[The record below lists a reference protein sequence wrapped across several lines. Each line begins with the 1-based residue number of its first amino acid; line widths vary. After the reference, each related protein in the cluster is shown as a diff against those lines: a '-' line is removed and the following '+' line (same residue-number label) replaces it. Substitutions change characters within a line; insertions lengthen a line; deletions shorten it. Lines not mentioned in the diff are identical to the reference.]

1 MIFILWLE
9 GFFSAVVEGFVSVA
23 VLFHDCFVSLPQ
35 VLQWPVHWWTFH
47 NRCQLPTKR
56 NRVQYGIGNSSPL
69 HSQEPVFDAWTS
81 ETV

>member
-1 MIFILWLE
+1 MILILRLG
-9 GFFSAVVEGFVSVA
+9 GFLSAAVEGFVPVYR
-23 VLFHDCFVSLPQ
+23 FVSLPQ
-35 VLQWPVHWWTFH
+35 VSRWPARWWTFH

-56 NRVQYGIGNSSPL
+56 NRVQYEIGNSSPL